1 MMVIIQN
8 ELQNS
13 GGGGGNPI
21 YGDPRWSQIPTFSQ
35 ALRCSIM
42 NKLAFL
48 NNEFYMI

>member
-21 YGDPRWSQIPTFSQ
+21 YGDPSGSNAHILTK
-35 ALRCSIM
+35 
-42 NKLAFL
+42 NKPKYWYYPNNNFL
-48 NNEFYMI
+48 F